1 MTRSEVIAILRPW
14 HERTVELQCQ
24 WDALRDLTGASTE
37 SPLAAAIWD
46 VHDAYTD
53 AIAAQLGYAE
63 DWLSWWHYEC
73 NLGRNPKTAYR
84 MLGTKGLRVTS
95 IERLAT
101 VICWG
106 R

>member
-1 MTRSEVIAILRPW
+1 M
-14 HERTVELQCQ
+14 
-24 WDALRDLTGASTE
+24 
-37 SPLAAAIWD
+37 
-46 VHDAYTD
+46 D